1 MNEGYQLFF
10 QFSSIKMYFSPLI
23 PLVIDQ
29 NETFYERSL
38 LINRLRCTHTQR
50 ATSSSAPPQLNIRV
64 FLHMQSNR
72 CVDGT
77 DDCEMVGQRAQ
88 QPRITALSLSNGK
101 CWCTWL
107 LKGNGRRLS
116 DCFALSSTQ
125 KTLIPPLYTALCI
138 QIIRRLTHKMVLKCA
153 LMHVL

>member
-10 QFSSIKMYFSPLI
+10 QFSSIKMYFSPLT
-23 PLVIDQ
+23 P
-29 NETFYERSL
+29 TL
-38 LINRLRCTHTQR
+38 LIRIKLFMNDHSWSTDWDAHTQR
-50 ATSSSAPPQLNIRV
+50 GTSSSAPPQLNIRV

-72 CVDGT
+72 FVDGT

-116 DCFALSSTQ
+116 DCFDLSSTQ